1 MSYGTAAG
9 VAALAP
15 RYANA
20 AGRFDE
26 NTTPKLAHVT
36 DWLTQVSAMLDV
48 SLSGYGVE
56 TPVTVAA
63 ILPMLSGYANAQVA
77 AMVRGVNGQGRF
89 AEKPTTA
96 DEMLL
101 IIGDATAAWVTK
113 NIGGLGA
120 LLDVTP
126 VTLAT
131 PTVLSVHSPGAM
143 AIATMAAST
152 RPNGGAAVVMDAVMV
167 ARRD

>member
-26 NTTPKLAHVT
+26 NTTPKLTHVT

-48 SLSGYGVE
+48 SLSGYGVG
-56 TPVTVAA
+56 TPVVTATV
-63 ILPMLSGYANAQVA
+63 LPMLSGYANAQVA

-131 PTVLSVHSPGAM
+131 P
-143 AIATMAAST
+143 
-152 RPNGGAAVVMDAVMV
+152 VVRVGSFI
-167 ARRD
+167 RRDGYSDDSSEYTAG

>member
-1 MSYGTAAG
+1 
-9 VAALAP
+9 
-15 RYANA
+15 
-20 AGRFDE
+20 
-26 NTTPKLAHVT
+26 
-36 DWLTQVSAMLDV
+36 MLDV
-48 SLSGYGVE
+48 ALSGYGVE

-63 ILPMLSGYANAQVA
+63 ILPMLAGYANAQVA

-131 PTVLSVHSPGAM
+131 PTVTIGSF
-143 AIATMAAST
+143 T
-152 RPNGGAAVVMDAVMV
+152 
-167 ARRD
+167 RRDGYSSDGSEYTA

>member
-131 PTVLSVHSPGAM
+131 PRLLSAHSPGAM

-152 RPNGGAAVVMDAVMV
+152 RRRVTVAA
-167 ARRD
+167 

>member
-48 SLSGYGVE
+48 ALSGYGVE

-101 IIGDATAAWVTK
+101 IIGDATAAWVTR

-131 PTVLSVHSPGAM
+131 P
-143 AIATMAAST
+143 
-152 RPNGGAAVVMDAVMV
+152 VVRVGSFI
-167 ARRD
+167 RRDGYSDDGSEYTAG

>member
-1 MSYGTAAG
+1 MAYGTAAG

-20 AGRFDE
+20 AGVFDDK
-26 NTTPKLAHVT
+26 TTPAAAHVA
-36 DWLTQVSAMLDV
+36 DWLAQVSAMLDV
-48 SLSGYGVE
+48 ALSGYGVG
-56 TPVTVAA
+56 TPVVTAA
-63 ILPMLSGYANAQVA
+63 VLPMLAAFANAQVA

-101 IIGDATAAWVTK
+101 IIGDATAAWVTR

-131 PTVLSVHSPGAM
+131 P
-143 AIATMAAST
+143 
-152 RPNGGAAVVMDAVMV
+152 VVRVGSFI
-167 ARRD
+167 RRDGYSDDGSEYTAG

>member
-26 NTTPKLAHVT
+26 NTTPKLTHVT

-77 AMVRGVNGQGRF
+77 GRWCG
-89 AEKPTTA
+89 ASTGKGALRRSRRRA

-131 PTVLSVHSPGAM
+131 PTVTIGSF
-143 AIATMAAST
+143 I
-152 RPNGGAAVVMDAVMV
+152 
-167 ARRD
+167 RRDGYSDDGSEYTAG

>member
-1 MSYGTAAG
+1 
-9 VAALAP
+9 
-15 RYANA
+15 
-20 AGRFDE
+20 
-26 NTTPKLAHVT
+26 
-36 DWLTQVSAMLDV
+36 MLDV
-48 SLSGYGVE
+48 ALSGYGVE

-131 PTVLSVHSPGAM
+131 PVYASVHSPGAM

-152 RPNGGAAVVMDAVMV
+152 RRGNGSSVKERPPQVKHV
-167 ARRD
+167 AL

>member
-1 MSYGTAAG
+1 MTYGTAAG

-36 DWLTQVSAMLDV
+36 DWLTQVSSMLDV
-48 SLSGYGVE
+48 ALSGYGV
-56 TPVTVAA
+56 TIPVTQVTAV
-63 ILPMLSGYANAQVA
+63 PMLAAFANAQVA
-77 AMVRGVNGQGRF
+77 AMVRGVNGQGKF

-101 IIGDATAAWVTK
+101 IIGDATAAWVAR
-113 NIGGLGA
+113 NIGGLGGVLEVVTVA
-120 LLDVTP
+120 LSTP
-126 VTLAT
+126 VVRIGSFTRHDGYSDDGT
-131 PTVLSVHSPGAM
+131 EYTV
-143 AIATMAAST
+143 
-152 RPNGGAAVVMDAVMV
+152 
-167 ARRD
+167 

>member
-48 SLSGYGVE
+48 ALSGYGVG
-56 TPVTVAA
+56 TPVVTDTV
-63 ILPMLSGYANAQVA
+63 LPMLSGYANAQVA
-77 AMVRGVNGQGRF
+77 AMARGVNGQGKF

-120 LLDVTP
+120 VLEVTP
-126 VTLAT
+126 VALST
-131 PTVLSVHSPGAM
+131 PSVVIGRF
-143 AIATMAAST
+143 T
-152 RPNGGAAVVMDAVMV
+152 RQDGYSDDGSEYTAG
-167 ARRD
+167 

>member
-1 MSYGTAAG
+1 

-20 AGRFDE
+20 AGLFDG
-26 NTTPKLAHVT
+26 NTTPKLSHVT

-48 SLSGYGVE
+48 ALSGYGVA
-56 TPVTVAA
+56 TPVVTAA
-63 ILPMLSGYANAQVA
+63 VLPMLSGYANAQVA
-77 AMVRGVNGQGRF
+77 SMVRGVNGQGRF

-101 IIGDATAAWVTK
+101 VIGDATAAWVTK

-120 LLDVTP
+120 LLEVT
-126 VTLAT
+126 VIAMST
-131 PTVLSVHSPGAM
+131 PTVQIGSF
-143 AIATMAAST
+143 T
-152 RPNGGAAVVMDAVMV
+152 
-167 ARRD
+167 RRDGYSDDGSEYTAG